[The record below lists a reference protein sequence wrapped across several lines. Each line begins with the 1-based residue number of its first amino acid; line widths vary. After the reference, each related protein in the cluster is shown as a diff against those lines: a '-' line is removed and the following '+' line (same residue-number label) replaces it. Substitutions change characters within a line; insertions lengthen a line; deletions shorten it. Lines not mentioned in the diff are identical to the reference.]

1 MPLKFPKWALAL
13 FILAALVGFSDSAY
27 LTAQHV
33 RGVVPPCGVLNNCE
47 TVLTSAYA
55 TLGGIPVAAFGAFYY
70 GLLIVL
76 LIAFFDTGDRRILHV
91 MSWIVTVGL
100 LATLYFIY
108 VQAFIINAWCPYC
121 LVSAG
126 MTGILFAISVYI
138 MRID

>member
-1 MPLKFPKWALAL
+1 MPLKLPKWALTL
-13 FILAALVGFSDSAY
+13 FVVAALVGFSDSAY

-33 RGVVPPCGVLNNCE
+33 RGVIPPCGVLNNCE

-55 TLGGIPVAAFGAFYY
+55 TITGIPVAAFGVFYY

-91 MSWIVTVGL
+91 MSWIVTTGV

-121 LVSAG
+121 LVSAT
-126 MTGILFAISVYI
+126 MTGILFALSVYI